1 MLDPGLETGDVVLDL
16 LDERQ
21 VIAQF
26 VEARIG
32 RHGVAGIQCDRAG
45 SDEDGIQPVILGAAE
60 VQLGERLDLE
70 RLQHDDDEAVGLQ
83 MPGDGTF
90 VATGRLDADA
100 LDTGLGELGGETVP
114 SIRGVGERGRARLTV
129 DGHVELVFGG
139 IDSCRNH
146 GSLCHLR

>member
-1 MLDPGLETGDVVLDL
+1 MRMTRAWVVGAPMPGMLSTRSNRRARSACTHNAAVRRFQFGGTAGFQTRDVGGDNPQPPLVCDVLDPGLETGDVVLDL

-32 RHGVAGIQCDRAG
+32 RHGVAGIECHRAG
-45 SDEDGIQPVILGAAE
+45 SDEDGIQPIVLGAAE

-83 MPGDGTF
+83 
-90 VATGRLDADA
+90 DA
-100 LDTGLGELGGETVP
+100 G
-114 SIRGVGERGRARLTV
+114 
-129 DGHVELVFGG
+129 
-139 IDSCRNH
+139 
-146 GSLCHLR
+146 